1 MSIEFPSHPDL
12 AREVSAYLAARD
24 MAPTTFGAMAVGDP
38 SLVAS
43 LKAGRELR
51 RATLER
57 IRMFMLTGQHQEA
70 RQ

>member
-12 AREVSAYLAARD
+12 AREVSAYLASRD

-51 RATLER
+51 RGTLER
-57 IRMFMLTGQHQEA
+57 IRMFMLTGNQEA